1 MTRQVET
8 SFATLPQPWSAL
20 AGQRVLEYEI
30 RHGESIALQRVRE
43 AIPGGLGYVA
53 GPVLGVSVHGLFEN
67 PGIVAA
73 LVGRVPALSLDAVL
87 DGLAEIVEQH
97 LDVTRLLRTVGM

>member
-1 MTRQVET
+1 
-8 SFATLPQPWSAL
+8 
-20 AGQRVLEYEI
+20 VLD
-30 RHGESIALQRVRE
+30 
-43 AIPGGLGYVA
+43 
-53 GPVLGVSVHGLFEN
+53 VSVHGLFEN